1 MKLNWLA
8 QYKKPQLL
16 IQPILISLLIF
27 FLPSNLFSYCCENQ
41 AYIHGLLVDYLLPKI
56 YVTDFI
62 IIALLITLGWKK
74 IFSYFSQLKYILFFA
89 FPLIIYQLFTPNPI
103 AAFSYL
109 VKILVM
115 FLLAMFVIKDLK
127 FVKGKFIQYVV
138 LATIIFQSLLGIY
151 QFSTQQSLLPY
162 QYFGEVKYSSRTLAK
177 TSWFGE
183 ERKLPYGTTAHP
195 NIYAGILVIYWL
207 WLYRE
212 AEKKICMDIN
222 KYLII
227 ITSLLAILALSLTQS
242 YSAFLML
249 ILGIIFSNIKIK
261 KYNQKIYTYLF
272 LLILFLTPLALFIAN
287 KFITANSIGRRTL
300 LNETALKMFTDK
312 PIFGIGINNY
322 TAELENYSVSHEAIR
337 FVQPVHHILLL
348 IISET
353 GLWGISLIALALSQ
367 IKPSM
372 RIKLLASGFWLL
384 PILTL
389 DHYLLTQQ
397 SGLLLTFF
405 ILPLFILQ
413 QAHRSE

>member
-1 MKLNWLA
+1 MAK
-8 QYKKPQLL
+8 YKKPQLL
-16 IQPILISLLIF
+16 IQPVLISLLIF

-41 AYIHGLLVDYLLPKI
+41 AYIRGLLVDYLLPKI
-56 YVTDFI
+56 YVTDYI
-62 IIALLITLGWKK
+62 VIALLLTLGWKK
-74 IFSYFSQLKYILFFA
+74 IFSYFRQLKCLFFFA
-89 FPLIIYQLFTPNPI
+89 LPLVIYQLFTPNPI
-103 AAFSYL
+103 AAFSHS
-109 VKILVM
+109 VKILIM

-127 FVKGKFIQYVV
+127 FVKDKYIHYAV

-151 QFSTQQSLLPY
+151 QFSTQKSLLQY
-162 QYFGEVKYSSRTLAK
+162 KYFGEVKYSSRTLAK

-207 WLYRE
+207 WIYRE
-212 AEKKICMDIN
+212 AEKKLYININ

-242 YSAFLML
+242 YSAFIML

-261 KYNQKIYTYLF
+261 KYNQKIYAYLF

-322 TAELENYSVSHEAIR
+322 TAELENYSVSREAIR

-353 GLWGISLIALALSQ
+353 GLWGIFLIALALSQ

-413 QAHRSE
+413 QAHRSG